1 MGTSF
6 FHTKF
11 PTRSQAEGAV
21 LFTNTG
27 MCPFTDSSQLQQQQT
42 SRSPSTTPTYRQFLT
57 SSVRPRSTR
66 ARWQGLPK
74 VARNLTRSF
83 FEIGH
88 KRCNSNDRISMSEI
102 CAQELRATFLG
113 NHSSEATERHDN
125 TARHYANEQR
135 AATHQ
140 HGGHCTRYGA
150 PHPLRGTAPVMGRC
164 TRYGPLHPIRRGA
177 PPTDRVQCTQ
187 SQEQTR
193 NLRDDGRHA
202 QGPGSSLRLMRF
214 CAGGNAT
221 RTRPRELA
229 TFDEVLRRRECDTH
243 KAPGARYV

>member
-1 MGTSF
+1 MNRIHSRRMGTSF

-88 KRCNSNDRISMSEI
+88 KRCNSNDRISNPKI
-102 CAQELRATFLG
+102 QAWELRATLLG
-113 NHSSEATERHDN
+113 NHSEPRS
-125 TARHYANEQR
+125 
-135 AATHQ
+135 
-140 HGGHCTRYGA
+140 
-150 PHPLRGTAPVMGRC
+150 
-164 TRYGPLHPIRRGA
+164 
-177 PPTDRVQCTQ
+177 
-187 SQEQTR
+187 
-193 NLRDDGRHA
+193 
-202 QGPGSSLRLMRF
+202 GSSRSI
-214 CAGGNAT
+214 T
-221 RTRPRELA
+221 RAPQHPRADPLIR
-229 TFDEVLRRRECDTH
+229 TLTC
-243 KAPGARYV
+243 

>member
-1 MGTSF
+1 
-6 FHTKF
+6 
-11 PTRSQAEGAV
+11 
-21 LFTNTG
+21 

-150 PHPLRGTAPVMGRC
+150 PHPLRGTAPVMGLC
-164 TRYGPLHPIRRGA
+164 TRYGPLHPITRTNAESARRR
-177 PPTDRVQCTQ
+177 P
-187 SQEQTR
+187 
-193 NLRDDGRHA
+193 
-202 QGPGSSLRLMRF
+202 
-214 CAGGNAT
+214 T

-243 KAPGARYV
+243 KAPGARAPEASAQPQLSQRSRWRHRGRPRR

>member
-1 MGTSF
+1 
-6 FHTKF
+6 
-11 PTRSQAEGAV
+11 
-21 LFTNTG
+21 

-150 PHPLRGTAPVMGRC
+150 PHPLRGTAPVTGHHTPYEALHPLWAAAPVMGLC
-164 TRYGPLHPIRRGA
+164 TRSEGVHRLRIGCSAPNHKNKRGICETTA
-177 PPTDRVQCTQ
+177 
-187 SQEQTR
+187 
-193 NLRDDGRHA
+193 
-202 QGPGSSLRLMRF
+202 
-214 CAGGNAT
+214 
-221 RTRPRELA
+221 
-229 TFDEVLRRRECDTH
+229 DTH